1 MTAALLLGLGLVL
14 MAIGMPVAFAI
25 GIAGFTYFFLPE
37 TFLPTNIGAQRIV
50 SATQSFPL
58 LAVPL
63 FIFIGHLMNAS
74 GITPRL
80 MRLSTLLAGW
90 LSGGLAQASIVLST
104 LMGGVSGSAVADAAM
119 QSRVLGQGMI
129 KGGYSP
135 GFTGAVLS
143 IGGLI
148 TATIPPSIG
157 LILYGYLGEVSI
169 GRLFIAGVVP
179 GFLLMVALMVTTY
192 FVARRRGYTPVREG
206 LPAGREVLAAL
217 RGSIWALLFP
227 VWLLVGIRYGLF
239 TPTEAG
245 AFAVAYALL
254 VGCVI
259 HREMGVREILT
270 AMHASVRDIGM
281 IMLIIMFSG
290 IIGYVVSFERVPQT
304 IAELTL
310 GVFSSHAALLLTL
323 AVLLVLLGMLLE
335 ATVVVMLLTPI
346 LVPVIKAAGVDPVH
360 FGLLMMTLVTFGGMT
375 PPVGISMYTVCG
387 ILRCSFFDYSR
398 ELVPFALAVFVVV
411 LGIIFFPDIVLFLP
425 NLLMG

>member
-1 MTAALLLGLGLVL
+1 MTAALLLGLGLLL

-25 GIAGFTYFFLPE
+25 GIAGFSYFLLPD
-37 TFLPTNIGAQRIV
+37 TFLPTSIAVQRIV
-50 SATQSFPL
+50 SSTQSFPL

-80 MRLSTLLAGW
+80 LHLSSLLAGW
-90 LSGGLAQASIVLST
+90 MSGGLAQTSIVLST

-119 QSRVLGQGMI
+119 QSRVLGKSMVN
-129 KGGYSP
+129 GGYSP

-169 GRLFIAGVVP
+169 GRLFIAGLVP
-179 GFLLMVALMVTTY
+179 GFLLMVALMVATY
-192 FVARRRGYTPVREG
+192 VMSKRRGYHAVRQQ
-206 LPAGREVLAAL
+206 LPTGREVWQAL
-217 RGSIWALLFP
+217 RSSIWAVLFP

-239 TPTEAG
+239 TPSEAG

-254 VGCVI
+254 VGCFI
-259 HREMGVREILT
+259 HKEMGIKEIVN
-270 AMHASVRDIGM
+270 AMKASVRDIGM

-304 IAELTL
+304 IAELML
-310 GVFSSHAALLLTL
+310 GVFSSQITLLLTL
-323 AVLLVLLGMLLE
+323 AVLLVVLGMLLE
-335 ATVVVMLLTPI
+335 ATVVVMLLTPFSC
-346 LVPVIKAAGVDPVH
+346 P
-360 FGLLMMTLVTFGGMT
+360 
-375 PPVGISMYTVCG
+375 
-387 ILRCSFFDYSR
+387 
-398 ELVPFALAVFVVV
+398 
-411 LGIIFFPDIVLFLP
+411 
-425 NLLMG
+425 

>member
-1 MTAALLLGLGLVL
+1 MTAALLLGLGLLL

-37 TFLPTNIGAQRIV
+37 TFLPTNIGVQRIV

-80 MRLSTLLAGW
+80 IRLSTLLAGW
-90 LSGGLAQASIVLST
+90 MSGGLAQASIVLST

-119 QSRVLGQGMI
+119 QSRVLGKGMI
-129 KGGYSP
+129 KEGYTP
-135 GFTGAVLS
+135 GFSGAVLA

-179 GFLLMVALMVTTY
+179 GFLLMVALMVTTF
-192 FVARRRGYTPVREG
+192 FVAKRRGYAPVREK
-206 LPAGREVLAAL
+206 LPSGREVLDAV
-217 RGSIWALLFP
+217 RSSIWALLFP

-259 HREMGVREILT
+259 HREMGLREILT

-310 GVFSSHAALLLTL
+310 GVFASPTALLLTL

-346 LVPVIKAAGVDPVH
+346 LVPVIKAAGIDPVH

-398 ELVPFALAVFVVV
+398 ELLPFALAVFVVV

-425 NLLMG
+425 NWLMG

>member
-1 MTAALLLGLGLVL
+1 MITALLLTLGLLL

-25 GIAGFTYFFLPE
+25 GIAGFLYFLLPG
-37 TFLPTNIGAQRIV
+37 TFLPVGIGAQRIV

-80 MRLSTLLAGW
+80 LRLSTLLAGW
-90 LSGGLAQASIVLST
+90 MSGGLAQASLVLST

-119 QSRVLGQGMI
+119 QSRVLGKGMV
-129 KGGYSP
+129 GEGYSP
-135 GFTGAVLS
+135 GFAGAVLS

-179 GFLLMVALMVTTY
+179 GVLLMVALMITTWL
-192 FVARRRGYTPVREG
+192 VAKRRGYTPVRES
-206 LPAGREVLAAL
+206 LPNLGEILSATRS
-217 RGSIWALLFP
+217 SIWALLFP
-227 VWLLVGIRYGLF
+227 LWLLVGIRYGLF
-239 TPTEAG
+239 TPSEAG
-245 AFAVAYALL
+245 AFAVVYALL
-254 VGCVI
+254 VGCFI
-259 HREMGVREILT
+259 HREMGIREIIE
-270 AMHASVRDIGM
+270 AMRASVRDIGM

-310 GVFSSHAALLLTL
+310 GVFSSQTTLLLTL
-323 AVLLVLLGMLLE
+323 AVLLVFLGMLLE
-335 ATVVVMLLTPI
+335 ATVVVMLLAPI
-346 LVPVIKAAGVDPVH
+346 LVPVIKAAGIDPVH

-387 ILRCSFFDYSR
+387 ILRCPFTAYSR
-398 ELVPFALAVFVVV
+398 ELVPFALAVFAVV
-411 LGIIFFPDIVLFLP
+411 LGIIFFPNIVLFLP
-425 NLLMG
+425 NMLMG

>member
-80 MRLSTLLAGW
+80 IRLSTLLAGW
-90 LSGGLAQASIVLST
+90 MSGGLAQASIVLST

-119 QSRVLGQGMI
+119 QSRVLGKGMI
-129 KGGYSP
+129 QQGYTP
-135 GFTGAVLS
+135 GFSGAVLA

-179 GFLLMVALMVTTY
+179 GFLLMVALMVTTF
-192 FVARRRGYTPVREG
+192 FVAKRRGYAPVREG
-206 LPAGREVLAAL
+206 LPSGREVLRAA
-217 RGSIWALLFP
+217 RSSIWALLFP

-259 HREMGVREILT
+259 HREMGLREILT

-304 IAELTL
+304 IAEMTL
-310 GVFSSHAALLLTL
+310 GVFSSQAALLLTL
-323 AVLLVLLGMLLE
+323 AVLLVLLGM
-335 ATVVVMLLTPI
+335 
-346 LVPVIKAAGVDPVH
+346 
-360 FGLLMMTLVTFGGMT
+360 
-375 PPVGISMYTVCG
+375 
-387 ILRCSFFDYSR
+387 
-398 ELVPFALAVFVVV
+398 
-411 LGIIFFPDIVLFLP
+411 
-425 NLLMG
+425 

>member
-1 MTAALLLGLGLVL
+1 MTAALLLGLGLLL

-25 GIAGFTYFFLPE
+25 GIAGFTYFFLPG
-37 TFLPTNIGAQRIV
+37 TFLPVNIGPQRIV

-90 LSGGLAQASIVLST
+90 MSGGLAQASIVLST

-135 GFTGAVLS
+135 GFSGAVLS

-169 GRLFIAGVVP
+169 GRLFIAGLVP

-192 FVARRRGYTPVREG
+192 FVAKRRGYTPVQER
-206 LPAGREVLAAL
+206 LPTGREVLTAA
-217 RGSIWALLFP
+217 RASIWALLFP

-239 TPTEAG
+239 TPSEAG
-245 AFAVAYALL
+245 AFAVAYALV

-259 HREMGVREILT
+259 HREMGVKEILT

-310 GVFSSHAALLLTL
+310 GVFASQTALLLTL
-323 AVLLVLLGMLLE
+323 AVLLVCLGMLLE

-346 LVPVIKAAGVDPVH
+346 LVPVIKAAGIDPVH

-387 ILRCSFFDYSR
+387 ILRCSFIDYSR
-398 ELVPFALAVFVVV
+398 ELVPFALAVFAVV

-425 NLLMG
+425 NWLMG

>member
-1 MTAALLLGLGLVL
+1 MTAALLLGLGLLL

-25 GIAGFTYFFLPE
+25 GIAGFTYFLLPE
-37 TFLPTNIGAQRIV
+37 TFLPTSIAVQRIV
-50 SATQSFPL
+50 SSTQSFPL

-80 MRLSTLLAGW
+80 VRLSTLLAGW
-90 LSGGLAQASIVLST
+90 MSGGLAQASIVLST

-119 QSRVLGQGMI
+119 QSRVLGKSMVQ
-129 KGGYSP
+129 GGYSA
-135 GFTGAVLS
+135 GFSGAVLS

-169 GRLFIAGVVP
+169 GRLFIAGLVP
-179 GFLLMVALMVTTY
+179 GFLLMVAFMVTT
-192 FVARRRGYTPVREG
+192 FIMAKKRGYRPVRSS
-206 LPAGREVLAAL
+206 LPTGKELLKAL
-217 RGSIWALLFP
+217 RESIWAILFP

-239 TPTEAG
+239 TPSEAG

-254 VGCVI
+254 VGCAI
-259 HREMGVREILT
+259 HREMGLKELLG
-270 AMHASVRDIGM
+270 AMRASVRDIGM
-281 IMLIIMFSG
+281 VMLIIMFAG

-310 GVFSSHAALLLTL
+310 GVFNSQTALLFVLALLL
-323 AVLLVLLGMLLE
+323 VLMGMLLE

-346 LVPVIKAAGVDPVH
+346 LVPVVKAAGVDPVH

-387 ILRCSFFDYSR
+387 ILRCSFYDYSR
-398 ELVPFALAVFVVV
+398 ELLPYVLAVFVVV
-411 LGIIFFPDIVLFLP
+411 AGIIFFPDIVLFLP
-425 NLLMG
+425 NWLLG

>member
-90 LSGGLAQASIVLST
+90 MSGGLAQASIVLST

-119 QSRVLGQGMI
+119 QSRVLGKGMI
-129 KGGYSP
+129 KEGYSP
-135 GFTGAVLS
+135 GFSGAVLS

-192 FVARRRGYTPVREG
+192 FVAKRRGYTPVREG
-206 LPAGREVLAAL
+206 LPAGREVLTAL

-259 HREMGVREILT
+259 HREMGWREILT

-310 GVFSSHAALLLTL
+310 GVFSSHATLLLTL

-346 LVPVIKAAGVDPVH
+346 LVPVVKAAGVDPVH

-398 ELVPFALAVFVVV
+398 ELVPFALAVFAVV

>member
-1 MTAALLLGLGLVL
+1 MTAALLLGLGLLL

-25 GIAGFTYFFLPE
+25 GIAGFAYFFLPG
-37 TFLPTNIGAQRIV
+37 TFLPVNIGPQRIV

-90 LSGGLAQASIVLST
+90 MSGGLAQASIVLST

-135 GFTGAVLS
+135 GFSGAVLS

-169 GRLFIAGVVP
+169 GRLFIAGLVP

-192 FVARRRGYTPVREG
+192 FVAKRRGYTPVREG
-206 LPAGREVLAAL
+206 LPTGREVLKAVRA
-217 RGSIWALLFP
+217 SVWALLFP

-239 TPTEAG
+239 TPSEAG
-245 AFAVAYALL
+245 AFAVAYALV

-259 HREMGVREILT
+259 HREMGVTEILA

-310 GVFSSHAALLLTL
+310 GVFASQTALLLTL
-323 AVLLVLLGMLLE
+323 AVLLICLGMLLE

-346 LVPVIKAAGVDPVH
+346 LVPVIKAAGIDPVH

-387 ILRCSFFDYSR
+387 ILRCSFIDYSR

-411 LGIIFFPDIVLFLP
+411 LGIILFPDIVLFLP

>member
-1 MTAALLLGLGLVL
+1 MTAALLLGLGLLL

-25 GIAGFTYFFLPE
+25 GIAGFTYFYLPG
-37 TFLPTNIGAQRIV
+37 TFLPVNIGPQRIV

-90 LSGGLAQASIVLST
+90 MSGGLAQASIVLST

-135 GFTGAVLS
+135 GFSGAVLS

-169 GRLFIAGVVP
+169 GRLFIAGLVP

-192 FVARRRGYTPVREG
+192 FVAKRRGYTPVREG
-206 LPAGREVLAAL
+206 LPTGREVLKAA
-217 RGSIWALLFP
+217 RASVWALLFP

-239 TPTEAG
+239 TPSEAG
-245 AFAVAYALL
+245 AFAVAYALM

-259 HREMGVREILT
+259 HREMGVKEILA

-310 GVFSSHAALLLTL
+310 GVFASQTALLLTL
-323 AVLLVLLGMLLE
+323 AVLLICLGMLLE

-346 LVPVIKAAGVDPVH
+346 LVPVIKAAGIDPVH

-387 ILRCSFFDYSR
+387 ILRCSFIDYSR

>member
-80 MRLSTLLAGW
+80 IRLSTLLAGW

-129 KGGYSP
+129 KEGYSP
-135 GFTGAVLS
+135 GFSGAVLS

-192 FVARRRGYTPVREG
+192 FVAKRRGYTPIREG
-206 LPAGREVLAAL
+206 LPAGREVLEAL
-217 RGSIWALLFP
+217 RDSIWALLFP

-259 HREMGVREILT
+259 HREMGIREVLT

-310 GVFSSHAALLLTL
+310 GVFSSHATLLLTL

-346 LVPVIKAAGVDPVH
+346 LVPVVKAAGVDPVH

-411 LGIIFFPDIVLFLP
+411 LAIIFFPDIVLFLP

>member
-1 MTAALLLGLGLVL
+1 MTTALLLCLGLLL

-25 GIAGFTYFFLPE
+25 GIAGFSFFLLPD
-37 TFLPTNIGAQRIV
+37 TFLPTNIGVQRIV
-50 SATQSFPL
+50 SASQSFPL

-80 MRLSTLLAGW
+80 LRLSTLLAGW
-90 LSGGLAQASIVLST
+90 MSGGLAQASLVLST

-119 QSRVLGQGMI
+119 QARVLGKGMVQE
-129 KGGYSP
+129 GYTP
-135 GFTGAVLS
+135 GFSGAVLA

-179 GFLLMVALMVTTY
+179 GMLLMVSLMITTWL
-192 FVARRRGYTPVREG
+192 VAKRRGYTPVRDN
-206 LPAGREVLAAL
+206 LPRLGEVLSAA
-217 RGSIWALLFP
+217 RSSIWALLFP
-227 VWLLVGIRYGLF
+227 LWLLVGIRYGLF
-239 TPTEAG
+239 TPSEAG
-245 AFAVAYALL
+245 AFAVVYALI
-254 VGCVI
+254 VGCFI
-259 HREMGVREILT
+259 HREMGLT
-270 AMHASVRDIGM
+270 EVLEAMRASVRDIGM

-304 IAELTL
+304 LAQFTL
-310 GVFSSHAALLLTL
+310 GLFADKTTLLLTL

-335 ATVVVMLLTPI
+335 ATVVVMLLAPI
-346 LVPVIKAAGVDPVH
+346 LVPVVKAAGIDPVH

-387 ILRCSFFDYSR
+387 ILRCPFTTYSR
-398 ELVPFALAVFVVV
+398 ELLPFALAVFVVV
-411 LGIIFFPDIVLFLP
+411 LGIIFFPNIVLFLP
-425 NLLMG
+425 NYLMG

>member
-80 MRLSTLLAGW
+80 IRLSTLLAGW
-90 LSGGLAQASIVLST
+90 MSGGLAQASIVLST

-135 GFTGAVLS
+135 GFSGAVLS

-192 FVARRRGYTPVREG
+192 FVARRRGYTPMREG
-206 LPAGREVLAAL
+206 LPTGREVLEAL

-259 HREMGVREILT
+259 HREMGLREILT

-310 GVFSSHAALLLTL
+310 GVFSSHATLLLTL

-346 LVPVIKAAGVDPVH
+346 LVPVVKAAGVDPVH

-398 ELVPFALAVFVVV
+398 ELLPFALAVFVVV

>member
-25 GIAGFTYFFLPE
+25 GIAGFTYFFLPG
-37 TFLPTNIGAQRIV
+37 TFLPVNIGPQRIV

-90 LSGGLAQASIVLST
+90 MSGGLAQASIVLST

-135 GFTGAVLS
+135 GFSGAVLS

-169 GRLFIAGVVP
+169 GRLFIAGLVP

-192 FVARRRGYTPVREG
+192 FVAKRRGYTPVREG
-206 LPAGREVLAAL
+206 LPSGREVLTAA
-217 RGSIWALLFP
+217 RASIWALLFP

-239 TPTEAG
+239 TPSEAG
-245 AFAVAYALL
+245 AFAVAYALV

-259 HREMGVREILT
+259 HREMGVKEILA

-310 GVFSSHAALLLTL
+310 GVFASQTALLLTL
-323 AVLLVLLGMLLE
+323 AVLLVCLGMLLE

-346 LVPVIKAAGVDPVH
+346 LVPVIKAAGIDPVH
-360 FGLLMMTLVTFGGMT
+360 FGLLMVTLVTFGGMT

-387 ILRCSFFDYSR
+387 ILRCSFIDYSR

-411 LGIIFFPDIVLFLP
+411 LGIILFPDIVLFLP
-425 NLLMG
+425 NWLMG

>member
-25 GIAGFTYFFLPE
+25 GIAGFTYFFLPD
-37 TFLPTNIGAQRIV
+37 TFLPINIGAQRIV

-90 LSGGLAQASIVLST
+90 MSGGLAQASLVLST

-129 KGGYSP
+129 KEGYSP
-135 GFTGAVLS
+135 GFSGAVLS

-179 GFLLMVALMVTTY
+179 GFLLMIALMVTTH
-192 FVARRRGYTPVREG
+192 FVAKRRGYTPVREG
-206 LPAGREVLAAL
+206 LPSGREVLKAA

-239 TPTEAG
+239 TPSEAG

-259 HREMGVREILT
+259 HREMGLKEVIA

-310 GVFSSHAALLLTL
+310 GVFSSQVTLLLTL

-346 LVPVIKAAGVDPVH
+346 LVPVIKAAGIDPVH
-360 FGLLMMTLVTFGGMT
+360 FGLVMMTLVTFGGMT

-387 ILRCSFFDYSR
+387 ILRCSFIEYSR
-398 ELVPFALAVFVVV
+398 ELLPFAIAVLVVV
-411 LGIIFFPDIVLFLP
+411 LGIIAFPDIVLFLP

>member
-1 MTAALLLGLGLVL
+1 MTAALLLVLGLVL

-25 GIAGFTYFFLPE
+25 GIAGFTYFFLPD
-37 TFLPTNIGAQRIV
+37 TFLPTNIGPQRIV

-80 MRLSTLLAGW
+80 IRLSTLLAGW
-90 LSGGLAQASIVLST
+90 MSGGLAQASIVLST

-119 QSRVLGQGMI
+119 QSRVLGQSMV
-129 KGGYSP
+129 KEGYSP
-135 GFTGAVLS
+135 GFSGAVLAV
-143 IGGLI
+143 GGLI

-192 FVARRRGYTPVREG
+192 FVAKRRGYTPVRDG
-206 LPAGREVLAAL
+206 LPSGREVLAAL
-217 RGSIWALLFP
+217 RSSIWALLFP

-259 HREMGVREILT
+259 HREMGLREVLM

-304 IAELTL
+304 IAELML
-310 GVFSSHAALLLTL
+310 GVFSSQAALLLTL

-346 LVPVIKAAGVDPVH
+346 LVPVIKAAGIDPVH

-398 ELVPFALAVFVVV
+398 ELLPFALAVLVVV
-411 LGIIFFPDIVLFLP
+411 VGIIFFPDIVLFLP